1 MNIVTKIR
9 VNSWSNSLCALMHLW
24 ICPFSSTNVEDPLQI
39 DLFMQNKPN
48 VKSAQINV
56 NSYMKSKYEKLDTW
70 LSGKNKANSNP
81 IKPNLKRAKMNIN
94 LYVIE
99 DYRKKDDFLVRI
111 NKPNLQNAKN
121 ERKLNFNKGLQKK
134 RLFSSP
140 KNKPNSN
147 PIKPNFFLDLII
159 KEPIVIFYKYV
170 IIRNSLKKI
179 IIQKGTRMSEKN
191 RSKIHINNPISRRS
205 MLQMVAGTGAAGAA
219 ALGIGSCAAFDI
231 SAKRRATEGRINQ
244 SIVYWCFEKHWDIE
258 QTCRA
263 ARLLGCKSV
272 ELVDP
277 LHWPI
282 LRKYGLICALH
293 GSHGFDKGMNNPEYQ
308 DMCIEKIRDSIDA
321 CYQYGYPSVI
331 TFTGFRENIP
341 DDVGIINCVNG
352 YKKIIRYAERMKVN
366 LCLEILNSRVDIEMK
381 GHPGYQGDHTEY
393 CMEIIRRVGSPRM
406 KLLFDIYHVQVMDG
420 DIIARIRQYKDYIGH
435 YHTAGNPG
443 RGELDDKQEINYKP
457 IMEEIIRTGYTG
469 YVGQEFIPTGN
480 PFKSLREAVVLCDV

>member
-1 MNIVTKIR
+1 MNVSIFSHKDYEYK
-9 VNSWSNSLCALMHLW
+9 SNRTLG
-24 ICPFSSTNVEDPLQI
+24 E
-39 DLFMQNKPN
+39 NKP
-48 VKSAQINV
+48 
-56 NSYMKSKYEKLDTW
+56 
-70 LSGKNKANSNP
+70 NSNP
-81 IKPNLKRAKMNIN
+81 IKPNLRNAKMNVN
-94 LYVIE
+94 LTLTK
-99 DYRKKDDFLVRI
+99 DYRKNDDFVVRI
-111 NKPNLQNAKN
+111 NKPNFRNVQN

-134 RLFSSP
+134 RCFRSP

-147 PIKPNFFLDLII
+147 PISSKAKIAYQKIRPHPPFNVSCFFLDLII
-159 KEPIVIFYKYV
+159 KEHIVIFYKAV
-170 IIRNSLKKI
+170 ITRNSLKKI

-205 MLQMVAGTGAAGAA
+205 MLQMVAGTGTAGAA
-219 ALGIGSCAAFDI
+219 ALGLGSCAALDA

-277 LHWPI
+277 MHWPI

-293 GSHGFDKGMNNPEYQ
+293 GSHGFDKGMNNPEYH
-308 DMCIEKIRDSIDA
+308 DMCIEKLRDSIDA

-341 DDVGIINCVNG
+341 DDVGIVNCVNG
-352 YKKIIRYAERMKVN
+352 YKKIIRYAERMKIN

-443 RGELDDKQEINYKP
+443 RCEIDDRQEINYKP
-457 IMEEIIRTGYTG
+457 IMEEIVRTGYTG

-480 PFKSLREAVVLCDV
+480 PIKGLRQAVVLCDV